1 MSSLSFI
8 FFNNNGLQTL
18 GRSNNDWFNVRE
30 QWVLSVFFFISSSG
44 DSQSQ
49 SEWNTLD
56 TSLPDFLVQSWV
68 QTDFFSTHVQLG
80 ELLDFLDGSWSSLLE
95 GNTVQLL
102 KKTLVSI
109 MPSCLYCEWTKKKSS
124 LICCCDSLEI
134 QIHGL
139 VKYRGCLHSR
149 SPTISSSSSNMHSN
163 GVPYLCKMKLL
174 QLDLII
180 QEHLTIVLSRTSTFL
195 IKLKSLG
202 TTNTSGN
209 TGHTL
214 SH

>member
-109 MPSCLYCEWTKKKSS
+109 IPSCLYCEWTKKKVH
-124 LICCCDSLEI
+124 LFA
-134 QIHGL
+134 
-139 VKYRGCLHSR
+139 VVTVWKSR
-149 SPTISSSSSNMHSN
+149 STVWS
-163 GVPYLCKMKLL
+163 
-174 QLDLII
+174 
-180 QEHLTIVLSRTSTFL
+180 
-195 IKLKSLG
+195 
-202 TTNTSGN
+202 N
-209 TGHTL
+209 TGVVFIAGHPQYLVPPRTCIVTEY
-214 SH
+214 HICVK